1 MTRYQYHPN
10 TGGVP
15 HCLSCGEPL
24 RSWPVYDGFP
34 NCKRKRCLAKR
45 EVACRRVFDWLASVQ
60 HQAGCFGGVESMR
73 LRARVVDDR
82 IELDV
87 LTRDR
92 RLAKTDANWFAL
104 ACTGEWSERN
114 PQRPEHGVTSTRY
127 SCALDVDA
135 FAAVLARF
143 VRREPAR
150 QQSRTNNRRPH
161 KPTGARTRRPPR
173 LVGGSA

>member
-1 MTRYQYHPN
+1 VKLEH
-10 TGGVP
+10 
-15 HCLSCGEPL
+15 
-24 RSWPVYDGFP
+24 
-34 NCKRKRCLAKR
+34 
-45 EVACRRVFDWLASVQ
+45 RVFDWLASVQ
-60 HQAGCFGGVESMR
+60 HQACCFGGVVGSSMR
-73 LRARVVDDR
+73 LRARVVDGR

-87 LTRDR
+87 LTRDL
-92 RLAKTDANWFAL
+92 RLAKTDVNWFAL

-150 QQSRTNNRRPH
+150 QQSRANNRRPH
-161 KPTGARTRRPPR
+161 RLTGARTRRPPR
-173 LVGGSA
+173 DVGGMT